1 MNGTQKLELQPI
13 KEILTGWVPSRADE
27 ERREVAAEAEERK
40 AEIKKIEAQQA
51 PRSADALV
59 IDDRI
64 GKIEYKLAKCCN
76 PIKGDPIFGFVTIS
90 SGITV
95 HRADCPN
102 AQRLR
107 ERYPY
112 RVMEARWRSDA
123 EGAFRA
129 TIAIVAQDVSGL
141 ANMITETVSRELRL
155 NIRSMNFVAH
165 GDGTARGTVSVEVP
179 GTNMVD
185 TLIHSIM
192 KIKGVQKAY
201 RVNN

>member
-1 MNGTQKLELQPI
+1 
-13 KEILTGWVPSRADE
+13 
-27 ERREVAAEAEERK
+27 
-40 AEIKKIEAQQA
+40 
-51 PRSADALV
+51 
-59 IDDRI
+59 
-64 GKIEYKLAKCCN
+64 
-76 PIKGDPIFGFVTIS
+76 
-90 SGITV
+90 
-95 HRADCPN
+95 
-102 AQRLR
+102 
-107 ERYPY
+107 
-112 RVMEARWRSDA
+112 MEARWRSDA

-155 NIRSMNFVAH
+155 NIRSMNFVSH